1 MNIFGVGV
9 DLVKSSRIKKILL
22 SSYSERFLHK
32 VLHPREIVELK
43 DKVDIDQQTLYLASR
58 WCFKE
63 ACVKASGRKDLL
75 FPQMYFE
82 KEPTGKPTPVFIGF
96 NKDVLE
102 KELQIKY
109 THASIS
115 HEDEM
120 SIAFVVMSK

>member
-32 VLHPREIVELK
+32 VLHPKEITELK
-43 DKVDIDQQTLYLASR
+43 DKGDIDQQTHYLASR

-63 ACVKASGRKDLL
+63 ACVKASGRTDLI

-82 KEPTGKPTPVFIGF
+82 KELTGKPIPVFIGF

-102 KELQIKY
+102 KELQIKA

-115 HEDEM
+115 HEDDT
-120 SIAFVVMSK
+120 SIAFVIMSK